1 MTTSTTAKTSTPTNS
16 NTRRESLRAAAS
28 TGAEATRANASALR
42 LESAQAATTSV
53 LRSINPST
61 SNWAPSSGNSTQVG
75 PSTSPDRA
83 ELSTQASTISSNQ
96 DLQKIFSEILG
107 RQSLSGNSAQN
118 SLLSN
123 FVANFENS
131 NSQSSNSQA
140 SEDPAAR
147 FRSETKVPLEGYDQG
162 KLDNPNHKTPKYIFG
177 RVAQDFKLDSVQGDK
192 AKAEELLKAMV
203 PELREKGLEVVSVEG
218 DRIQVKTE
226 HGYEWVDVVRGA
238 GTDKPGWWWG
248 SEGKGTPNPT
258 ASSKEW
264 AQATG
269 QSASAG
275 VASPSPSSGGTAPAA
290 GGGAAPA
297 AGGAAASAPK
307 ATPLGNQIDSARVM
321 AILKKQQPTNEGM
334 LAAEGE
340 LQQAFPGVKILDHPV
355 RLDKLQFTNGA
366 VVDVVVG
373 AGGPNPSWG
382 WMPEN

>member
-1 MTTSTTAKTSTPTNS
+1 MTTSSTISS
-16 NTRRESLRAAAS
+16 NTRYESLRAAA
-28 TGAEATRANASALR
+28 TAGAEASRPNASS
-42 LESAQAATTSV
+42 LEFARAATTSA
-53 LRSINPST
+53 LRSISPSVSNPGT
-61 SNWAPSSGNSTQVG
+61 SSGNSTPAG
-75 PSTSPDRA
+75 LSTSPDRA
-83 ELSTQASTISSNQ
+83 ELSTQAFTISSHQN
-96 DLQKIFSEILG
+96 LQKLFSEILG
-107 RQSLSGNSAQN
+107 SQSLSGNSAQN
-118 SLLSN
+118 SLISN
-123 FVANFENS
+123 FTANF
-131 NSQSSNSQA
+131 QDSNSQA
-140 SEDPAAR
+140 SGDPAAR
-147 FRSETKVPLEGYDQG
+147 FRSENKVPLEGYDQG

-177 RVAQDFKLDSVQGDK
+177 RVAQGFKLDSVQGDK

-258 ASSKEW
+258 GSSKEW

-269 QSASAG
+269 QTAPGGA
-275 VASPSPSSGGTAPAA
+275 ASPSASS
-290 GGGAAPA
+290 GGAAPA
-297 AGGAAASAPK
+297 AGGAAVSAPK
-307 ATPLGNQIDSARVM
+307 ATPLGNQIDSAKVM

-334 LAAEGE
+334 RAAEGE